1 MKSHVPHIRHE
12 VLMVQLSHSPIRTQ
26 LTVLLAVA
34 ALFLVSVAG
43 VGAWGLQRSADFARH
58 SHDENMPRQ
67 RASNEL
73 ISAVSARAVAA
84 RNLTLATDPTVRE
97 HELEKVK
104 RAHDATQAAVKQ
116 LQALTEHA
124 GADER
129 RLVDAVVAAEAEYGP
144 VALKI
149 TGVASSGDL
158 PKAAAMIIEQCRPL
172 LAQLEKAVGELLK
185 VEATVAETDHNGLLT
200 ATHNAI
206 IWVALLGLVAL
217 LLLVALGWF
226 VTRGLV
232 ASSQHALQ
240 AVEKMA
246 AGDMSLRLKVEGHSE
261 PQRVLRALDGMAER
275 LREVL
280 GAVREAT
287 DQITTASDEVA
298 KGSQDLSARTEQAAS
313 SLEET
318 AASMEEMTV
327 TVQQS
332 SGSAR
337 QANQLAGQSAE
348 VAHRGGEMVGQVV
361 QTMGD
366 IQRGSSRIGEIIGV
380 IDGIAFQ
387 TNILALNAAVEAAR
401 AGEQGRGFAV
411 VAGEVRN
418 LAQRSAQA
426 AKEIKQLIEASN
438 AQVAGGTRL
447 VQEAGGTITEVVENA
462 RRVSS
467 IVSEIMASSAEQAD
481 GVTQINVAVTQLD
494 HMTQQNAALVEQTSA
509 AAESLKEQARHL
521 AAAVAVFR
529 LGNAAGDTGLQHA

>member
-1 MKSHVPHIRHE
+1 MF
-12 VLMVQLSHSPIRTQ
+12 QLSQTPIRTQ

-43 VGAWGLQRSADFARH
+43 VGAWGLMRSADFARH
-58 SHDENMPRQ
+58 SHDDNMPRQ
-67 RASNEL
+67 RAGTEL
-73 ISAVSARAVAA
+73 MNAVSARAVAA

-97 HELEKVK
+97 YELDKVK
-104 RAHDATQAAVKQ
+104 QAHEATQAAVKQ
-116 LQALTEHA
+116 LQTLTAHA
-124 GADER
+124 SADER

-149 TGVASSGDL
+149 TGVANSGDL
-158 PKAAAMIIEQCRPL
+158 PKAAIMIIEQCRPL

-185 VEATVAETDHNGLLT
+185 VESASVDADHKGLLD
-200 ATHNAI
+200 ATHSAI
-206 IWVALLGLVAL
+206 IWVVVLGLVAL
-217 LLLVALGWF
+217 VLLVALGWF

-232 ASSQHALQ
+232 GSSQRALQ

-246 AGDMSLRLKVEGHSE
+246 AGDMSLRLQAEGRSE
-261 PQRVLRALDGMAER
+261 PQRVLRALDGMAAR

-361 QTMGD
+361 QTMSD

-411 VAGEVRN
+411 VAAEVRS

-426 AKEIKQLIEASN
+426 AKEIKQLIEDSN

-529 LGNAAGDTGLQHA
+529 LDDAGETP

>member
-1 MKSHVPHIRHE
+1 
-12 VLMVQLSHSPIRTQ
+12 MVQLAQTPIRTQ

-43 VGAWGLQRSADFARH
+43 VGAWGLMRSADFARH
-58 SHDENMPRQ
+58 SHDDNMPRQ
-67 RASNEL
+67 RAGHEL
-73 ISAVSARAVAA
+73 IDAVGARAVAA

-97 HELEKVK
+97 VELAKVK
-104 RAHDATQAAVKQ
+104 QAHEATQAAVKQ
-116 LQALTEHA
+116 LQALTAHA

-129 RLVDAVVAAEAEYGP
+129 RLVAAVVAAEAAYGP
-144 VALKI
+144 VALNI
-149 TGVASSGDL
+149 TDVANSGDL
-158 PKAAAMIIEQCRPL
+158 PKAASMIIEQCRPL
-172 LAQLEKAVGELLK
+172 LAQLEKAVGELLQFESAGA
-185 VEATVAETDHNGLLT
+185 EADHKGLLD

-206 IWVALLGLVAL
+206 IWVAVLGLVAL
-217 LLLVALGWF
+217 VLLMALGWF
-226 VTRGLV
+226 VASGLV
-232 ASSQHALQ
+232 GSSQHALQ

-246 AGDMSLRLKVEGHSE
+246 AGDMSLRLQAEGNSE
-261 PQRVLRALDGMAER
+261 PQRVLRALDSMAAR

-298 KGSQDLSARTEQAAS
+298 KGAQDLSARTEQAAS

-337 QANQLAGQSAE
+337 QANQLAGQSAD

-361 QTMGD
+361 QTMSD

-411 VAGEVRN
+411 VAAEVRN

-426 AKEIKQLIEASN
+426 AKEIKQLIEDSN

-529 LGNAAGDTGLQHA
+529 LGDAAGAADLQHA

>member
-1 MKSHVPHIRHE
+1 MF
-12 VLMVQLSHSPIRTQ
+12 QLSQKPIRTQ
-26 LTVLLAVA
+26 LSMLLAVA
-34 ALFLVSVAG
+34 VLFLVSVAG
-43 VGAWGLQRSADFARH
+43 VGAWGLVQSASIATRN
-58 SHDENMPRQ
+58 HDVNEPRQ
-67 RASNEL
+67 RVSNEL
-73 ISAVSARAVAA
+73 MQTVAARAVAA
-84 RNLTLATDPTVRE
+84 SNLVIATDPAVRA
-97 HELEKVK
+97 HELGKVNQ
-104 RAHDATQAAVKQ
+104 AHEATQAAVKQ
-116 LQALTEHA
+116 LVALTA
-124 GADER
+124 SADARDR
-129 RLVDAVVAAEAEYGP
+129 RLVDDMVAAEAEYGP
-144 VALKI
+144 VVQKIISVVAGGDQAL
-149 TGVASSGDL
+149 ASR
-158 PKAAAMIIEQCRPL
+158 MIIDQGRPL
-172 LAQLEKAVGELLK
+172 LERLELAVAAVLRH
-185 VEATVAETDHNGLLT
+185 EASRARKDHEGLL
-200 ATHNAI
+200 AGNHSAI
-206 IWVALLGLVAL
+206 VWLAALALGALV
-217 LLLVALGWF
+217 LLVGLGF
-226 VTRGLV
+226 VITRGLV
-232 ASSQHALQ
+232 GSSQRALQ

-246 AGDMSLRLKVEGHSE
+246 AGDMSLRLEAEGRSE
-261 PQRVLRALDGMAER
+261 PQRVLRALDGMAAR

-298 KGSQDLSARTEQAAS
+298 KGAQDLSARTEQAAS

-411 VAGEVRN
+411 VAAEVRN

-426 AKEIKQLIEASN
+426 AKEIKQLIEDSN

-521 AAAVAVFR
+521 AAAVAVFH
-529 LGNAAGDTGLQHA
+529 LGDQGAAGDTADLQHA

>member
-1 MKSHVPHIRHE
+1 
-12 VLMVQLSHSPIRTQ
+12 MVQLSHTPIRTQ
-26 LTVLLAVA
+26 LTVLLTVA

-43 VGAWGLQRSADFARH
+43 VGAWGLKRSADFARH

-67 RASNEL
+67 QASNEL
-73 ISAVSARAVAA
+73 MNAVSARAVAA
-84 RNLTLATDPTVRE
+84 RNVVLAAEPAVRE
-97 HELEKVK
+97 QELVKVRQAHE
-104 RAHDATQAAVKQ
+104 AIQATVQK
-116 LQALTEHA
+116 LQALAAEA

-129 RLVDAVVAAEAEYGP
+129 SLVAAVVAAEAEYGP

-149 TGVASSGDL
+149 TSVAASGDL
-158 PKAAAMIIEQCRPL
+158 NAAGFMIIEQCRPL
-172 LAQLEKAVGELLK
+172 LAQLEKAVGALLK
-185 VEATVAETDHNGLLT
+185 VESAAVETDHEGLLD
-200 ATHNAI
+200 ATHSAI
-206 IWVALLGLVAL
+206 VWVAVLGLVAL
-217 LLLVALGWF
+217 VLLVALGWF
-226 VTRGLV
+226 ITRGLV
-232 ASSQHALQ
+232 SSSQHALQ

-246 AGDMSLRLKVEGHSE
+246 AGDMSLRLQAEGRSE
-261 PQRVLRALDGMAER
+261 PQRVLRALDGMAAR

-280 GAVREAT
+280 GAVRAAT

-298 KGSQDLSARTEQAAS
+298 KGAQDLSARTEQAAS

-426 AKEIKQLIEASN
+426 AKEIKQLIEDSN
-438 AQVAGGTRL
+438 AQVVGGTRL

-529 LGNAAGDTGLQHA
+529 LGDAAGAADLQHA

>member
-1 MKSHVPHIRHE
+1 
-12 VLMVQLSHSPIRTQ
+12 MVQLSQTPIRTQ

-43 VGAWGLQRSADFARH
+43 VGAWGLMRSADFARH
-58 SHDENMPRQ
+58 SHDDNMPRQ
-67 RASNEL
+67 QAGNQL
-73 ISAVSARAVAA
+73 INAVSARAVAA
-84 RNLTLATDPTVRE
+84 RNVVLAAEPAVRE
-97 HELEKVK
+97 QELAKVRQAHE
-104 RAHDATQAAVKQ
+104 AIQATVQK
-116 LQALTEHA
+116 LQTLTADA

-129 RLVDAVVAAEAEYGP
+129 RLVDAVAAAEAEYGP

-149 TGVASSGDL
+149 TSVAASGDL
-158 PKAAAMIIEQCRPL
+158 NAAGFMIIEQCRPL

-185 VEATVAETDHNGLLT
+185 VESAGAETDHQGLLA
-200 ATHNAI
+200 ATHSAI
-206 IWVALLGLVAL
+206 VWVAALGLVAL
-217 LLLVALGWF
+217 VLLVALGWF
-226 VTRGLV
+226 IARGLV
-232 ASSQHALQ
+232 GSSQRALQ

-246 AGDMSLRLKVEGHSE
+246 AGDMSLRLEAEGRSE
-261 PQRVLRALDGMAER
+261 PQRVLRALDSMAAR

-298 KGSQDLSARTEQAAS
+298 KGAQDLSVRTEQAAS

-361 QTMGD
+361 QTMSD

-411 VAGEVRN
+411 VAAEVRS

-426 AKEIKQLIEASN
+426 AKEIKQLIEDSN

-529 LGNAAGDTGLQHA
+529 LGDAAGAADLQHA